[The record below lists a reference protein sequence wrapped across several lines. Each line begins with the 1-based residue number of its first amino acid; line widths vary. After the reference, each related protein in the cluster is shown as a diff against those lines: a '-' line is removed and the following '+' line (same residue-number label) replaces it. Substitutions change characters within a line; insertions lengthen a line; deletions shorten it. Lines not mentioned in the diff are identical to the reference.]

1 MEHSWNAATIVNTVK
16 KPCVPK
22 NSNTAQG
29 HKNKTIIHITATNKK
44 NEMQYYEL
52 IEKFKTH
59 LTQLGYSKGSLLTMP
74 NCVSDFFAIHPNKK
88 VNQITIKEITVFYEY
103 LQNRPYKTKHKN
115 KYHTGNTLSES
126 YVYSHITALRL
137 FFNWLEITG
146 QLRYNPISAMKF
158 KKPINNE
165 RQPLS
170 KVETEELFAAAA
182 TLEETALLHIFYSCG
197 LRKTEGKDL
206 NINDINFKQKL
217 LYVREGKFKK
227 RRVIPITAK
236 VAAALEKY
244 YQQHRSKINTVEKE
258 AFFINGIRT
267 RMSGDSMNKLLK
279 KILAR
284 TAITRQVSLH
294 FLRHSI
300 ATHLLESGL
309 SIEFVSAFLGHS
321 NLEATQ
327 IYTKVCKHQLR
338 KL

>member
-1 MEHSWNAATIVNTVK
+1 
-16 KPCVPK
+16 
-22 NSNTAQG
+22 
-29 HKNKTIIHITATNKK
+29 
-44 NEMQYYEL
+44 MQYYAL

-59 LTQLGYSKGSLLTMP
+59 LTQLGYSKGSLQTMP
-74 NCVSDFFAIHPNKK
+74 NCVTEFFSIVPNKK
-88 VNQITIKEITVFYEY
+88 LHQLSIKDIEVYYTY
-103 LQNRPYKTKHKN
+103 LQNRPYKSNHKN
-115 KYHTGNTLSES
+115 KYYQGNTISES
-126 YVYSHITALRL
+126 YAYSHITALKL
-137 FFNWLEITG
+137 FFNWLEITE

-158 KKPINNE
+158 KKPVNNE

-170 KVETEELFAAAA
+170 KAETEELFTAAITA
-182 TLEETALLHIFYSCG
+182 EETALLHIFYSCG

-244 YQQHRSKINTVEKE
+244 YQQHRSKINTTEKE
-258 AFFINGIRT
+258 AFFINGIKT

-279 KILAR
+279 KILER
-284 TAITRQVSLH
+284 TEISRQVSLH

-309 SIEFVSAFLGHS
+309 SIEFVSSFLGHS

-327 IYTKVCKHQLR
+327 IYTKVYRRQL
-338 KL
+338 KNL